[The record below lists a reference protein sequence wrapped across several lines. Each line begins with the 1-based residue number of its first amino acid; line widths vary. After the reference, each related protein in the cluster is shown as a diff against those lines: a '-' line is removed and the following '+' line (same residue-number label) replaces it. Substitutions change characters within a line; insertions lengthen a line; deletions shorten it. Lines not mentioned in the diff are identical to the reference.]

1 MLRRTRLLSL
11 RAVPALR
18 RACSSSGAAV
28 SALAGDRPSA
38 SQEPHVAAEAVRDL
52 GSASYS
58 RAADDKSALDD
69 GTLAGIN
76 ELLRKRLE
84 ALAAGRWSEA
94 EALHLEL
101 RQTYPE
107 VTVRHRAREWR
118 ADHGGL
124 RLPPYKLFG
133 AALEAEGGEVVAKVR
148 QWAEAVEAKQPESA
162 RRIRA
167 DLAREGVQLFPWR
180 YDAAAADLQPEDMPS
195 AAELEQLTVKVRS
208 LVITRADLQPDDMP
222 SSDQVRSL

>member
-1 MLRRTRLLSL
+1 VRPSSAECAHPALGHTLEMLRRTRLLSL
-11 RAVPALR
+11 HAVPALR

-28 SALAGDRPSA
+28 TALAGDRPSA
-38 SQEPHVAAEAVRDL
+38 SQAPPHVAAEAVRDL
-52 GSASYS
+52 GSAGYS
-58 RAADDKSALDD
+58 RAADDNSALDD

-84 ALAAGRWSEA
+84 AITSGGFAEA

-133 AALEAEGGEVVAKVR
+133 AALEAEGAEVLAKVR
-148 QWAEAVEAKQPESA
+148 QWAETVEAKQPQAS
-162 RRIRA
+162 
-167 DLAREGVQLFPWR
+167 
-180 YDAAAADLQPEDMPS
+180 
-195 AAELEQLTVKVRS
+195 
-208 LVITRADLQPDDMP
+208 
-222 SSDQVRSL
+222 